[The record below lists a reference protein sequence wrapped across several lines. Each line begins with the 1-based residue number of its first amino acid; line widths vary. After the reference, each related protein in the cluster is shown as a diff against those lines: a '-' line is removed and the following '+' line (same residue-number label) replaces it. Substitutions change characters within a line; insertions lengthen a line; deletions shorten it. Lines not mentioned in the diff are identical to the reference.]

1 MVFCRNVLIYFADDT
16 IVQVA
21 QLLADA
27 MPLHGVLCLS
37 ASESLTRL
45 ATAFELVEIG
55 GAIMYVNS
63 PGTNGARG
71 TGMHGARGYPP
82 AIR

>member
-1 MVFCRNVLIYFADDT
+1 VVFCRNVLIYFADDT

-27 MPLHGVLCLS
+27 MPPHGVLCLS

-55 GAIMYVNS
+55 GAFMYVKS
-63 PGTNGARG
+63 AGTNGARG
-71 TGMHGARGYPP
+71 AGTRGARGYLPE
-82 AIR
+82 IR